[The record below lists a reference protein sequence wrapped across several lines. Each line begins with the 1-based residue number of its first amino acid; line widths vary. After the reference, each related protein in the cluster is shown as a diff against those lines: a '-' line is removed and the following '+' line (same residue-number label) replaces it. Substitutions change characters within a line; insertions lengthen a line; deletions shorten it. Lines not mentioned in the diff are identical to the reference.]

1 MITISNLSASYHS
14 DKELVPAITD
24 ISCSID
30 TGTTCAV
37 IGPSGS
43 GKSTFLRCIAGLQ
56 KNGYSGKITFNGK
69 TVDPREINIGFMP
82 QRFGLLPWKTVKENI
97 ELGCKIKNIPL
108 DSRRKTEEILVN
120 ELGLQDKLERY
131 PIQLSGGEQ
140 QRVGLARVFLLR
152 PDVLL
157 MDEPFSALD
166 VITRESIQKVFF
178 SLWKD
183 ASVTT
188 VFVTHFIE
196 EAVFL
201 GQQIIVF
208 SKHPGKILSTIQNP
222 FFGRKDK
229 VQSEE
234 YLKFVYNLRLLLE
247 KELNE

>member
-1 MITISNLSASYHS
+1 MGIVIRDALAAVPGPDGIEISRHTIYVAGDL
-14 DKELVPAITD
+14 
-24 ISCSID
+24 
-30 TGTTCAV
+30 
-37 IGPSGS
+37 
-43 GKSTFLRCIAGLQ
+43 IAGFT
-56 KNGYSGKITFNGK
+56 TFYNDSYGA
-69 TVDPREINIGFMP
+69 PLARE
-82 QRFGLLPWKTVKENI
+82 RRENI

-183 ASVTT
+183 VSVTT

>member
-1 MITISNLSASYHS
+1 MITISNLSASYQS
-14 DKELVPAITD
+14 DEGLIPAITD
-24 ISCSID
+24 ISCGID
-30 TGTTCAV
+30 KGTTCAV

-56 KNGYSGKITFNGK
+56 KNGYNGKITVNGEA
-69 TVDPREINIGFMP
+69 VNPREINIGFMP

-108 DSRRKTEEILVN
+108 DSRKKTEESLIN

-131 PIQLSGGEQ
+131 PMQLSGGEQ

-152 PDVLL
+152 PDILL
-157 MDEPFSALD
+157 MDEPFSSLD
-166 VITRESIQKVFF
+166 VITRESIQKVFL
-178 SLWKD
+178 SLWREV
-183 ASVTT
+183 SVTT

-208 SKHPGKILSTIQNP
+208 SKHPGKILSIIQNP
-222 FFGRKDK
+222 FFGRKDI

-247 KELNE
+247 KELND